1 MARRAAAATALE
13 IPVPKPP
20 GKFFRTV
27 QTVFNWTAGI
37 CIAVGLLFAAWQ
49 IEQFVLTDKRFI
61 LEGPP
66 EPGVPSE
73 QFQIAGIQHA
83 SEQHITD
90 VFLKDFGRSIYLCP
104 IAERR
109 RKLLAVDWVKEAS
122 ISRVWPNRILVRI
135 TERTPVAFVQ
145 IPGPDGTMLYGLVD
159 SEGVMLD
166 PQRASKLALPVIG
179 GLLTGRTEE
188 AKRRD
193 QIKRFLRLQTDLGPS
208 MDQISEIDVSDIEN
222 LKVTQVFE
230 GKALTL
236 MLGNQQFLQRY
247 RNFIDNYSEIRKRL
261 PDAVVLDL
269 RLKDRIT
276 AVVTAA
282 EEATATAAPP
292 QAKKK
297 QELKK
302 K

>member
-1 MARRAAAATALE
+1 MPRRAATATALE

-20 GKFFRTV
+20 SKLFRSV

-37 CIAVGLLFAAWQ
+37 TILVGCLFAAWQ
-49 IEQFVLTDKRFI
+49 IEQFVLTDKRFT
-61 LEGPP
+61 LQGPP

-73 QFQIAGIQHA
+73 HFQIAGIQHA
-83 SEQHITD
+83 SEQQITD
-90 VFLKDFGRSIYLCP
+90 AFLKDFGRSIYLCP

-109 RKLLAVDWVKEAS
+109 RTLLAVDWVKEAS
-122 ISRVWPNRILVRI
+122 VSRIWPNRLTVRI

-145 IPGPDGTMLYGLVD
+145 IPGPDDTMLYGLVD
-159 SEGVMLD
+159 GEGVMLD

-179 GLLTGRTEE
+179 GLATGRNDE

-193 QIKRFLRLQTDLGPS
+193 QVKRFLRLQTELGPS
-208 MDQISEIDVSDIEN
+208 IDQISEIDVTDIEN
-222 LKVTQVFE
+222 IKVTQVFE

-236 MLGNQQFLQRY
+236 MLGNQQFLTRY
-247 RNFIDNYSEIRKRL
+247 RNFVDNYGEIRKRL
-261 PDAVVLDL
+261 PDAIVLDL

-282 EEATATAAPP
+282 EEAAAANP
-292 QAKKK
+292 QGLKK
-297 QELKK
+297 QESKRKK
-302 K
+302 